1 MRVDVADRS
10 VGGERK
16 VQRDLVIR
24 AQQGD
29 VEAFSLLAAGAI
41 DRLHGVAYRILR
53 DSDRA
58 DDATQQ
64 ALVSAWD
71 HLRSL
76 RDPDRFD
83 AWSYTLVVRASYR
96 EARRDRTRRDVVRRV
111 LPNDHLESEAS
122 DTLADRD
129 EIEQAFRTLSP
140 EHRAILTLRYY
151 ADLPFA
157 EIAEI
162 LGIPIGTVGSRLYH
176 ATRRMRD
183 ALRREQRWLPVMEHG
198 LP

>member
-1 MRVDVADRS
+1 MWVEPAES
-10 VGGERK
+10 GVGGEQK

-29 VEAFSLLAAGAI
+29 AEAFSLLAAGAI
-41 DRLHGVAYRILR
+41 DRLHGVAHRILR
-53 DSDRA
+53 DQDRA

-76 RDPDRFD
+76 RDPDSFD
-83 AWSYTLVVRASYR
+83 AWTYRLVVRAAYR
-96 EARRDRTRRDVVRRV
+96 EARRDRTRRDAVRQVVPEDRVVR
-111 LPNDHLESEAS
+111 ETS

-129 EIEQAFRTLSP
+129 EIERAFRTLSP

-176 ATRRMRD
+176 ATRRMRE
-183 ALRREQRWLPVMEHG
+183 ALRREQRWLPATEHVVS
-198 LP
+198 

>member
-1 MRVDVADRS
+1 MS
-10 VGGERK
+10 
-16 VQRDLVIR
+16 
-24 AQQGD
+24 
-29 VEAFSLLAAGAI
+29 SAGCC
-41 DRLHGVAYRILR
+41 RTVTHRI
-53 DSDRA
+53 
-58 DDATQQ
+58 
-64 ALVSAWD
+64 
-71 HLRSL
+71 
-76 RDPDRFD
+76 
-83 AWSYTLVVRASYR
+83 
-96 EARRDRTRRDVVRRV
+96 
-111 LPNDHLESEAS
+111 ESP

-157 EIAEI
+157 DIAEI

-183 ALRREQRWLPVMEHG
+183 ALRREQRWLPAMEHV

>member
-1 MRVDVADRS
+1 
-10 VGGERK
+10 
-16 VQRDLVIR
+16 VQHDLVVR
-24 AQQGD
+24 AQHGD
-29 VEAFSLLAAGAI
+29 AEAFGLLASGAI

-53 DSDRA
+53 DTDRA

-64 ALVSAWD
+64 ALMSAWD

-83 AWSYTLVVRASYR
+83 AWTYKLVVHAAYR
-96 EARRDRTRRDVVRRV
+96 EARRERVHRAAVRWVSPGDGPSRE
-111 LPNDHLESEAS
+111 PTEA
-122 DTLADRD
+122 LADRD
-129 EIEQAFRTLSP
+129 ELDRAFRTLSP

-157 EIAEI
+157 DIAEV
-162 LGIPIGTVGSRLYH
+162 LGIPIGTVGSRLHH

-183 ALRREQRWLPVMEHG
+183 ALRREQHWPLAMEHVCHERA
-198 LP
+198 